1 MFCLRLPSQDNK
13 LTKQDNRSY
22 LKQDNLFV
30 LAKEDLMPIT
40 APAAACPAPIS
51 ESPRP
56 SAIVELRRYTLHPGR
71 RDDLIALFD
80 THFLEGQELCGM
92 KIIGQFRDLD
102 DPDAFVWLRGFED
115 MQARHNAL
123 AAFYDGPVWDEHR
136 NFANATMIDS
146 DDVLLLHPAGDCGGF
161 ALPADRPGLGSTDQ
175 SPAIIQ
181 AVTYKLNSPAEQ
193 GFLAFFQ
200 QTLAPVLQAPDEQ
213 GIALFASEHS
223 ENTFT
228 RLPVRLGENVVVSFS
243 RFDNAAAHASFTK
256 DLISNPAWRAAQEQL
271 STYHVAPPV
280 IARLA
285 PTGRSLLR

>member
-1 MFCLRLPSQDNK
+1 

-22 LKQDNLFV
+22 LKQDDLFV
-30 LAKEDLMPIT
+30 MLEENLVSIT
-40 APAAACPAPIS
+40 APAACPTHS
-51 ESPRP
+51 EGPRP
-56 SAIVELRRYTLHPGR
+56 SAIVELRRYTLRPGR

-80 THFLEGQELCGM
+80 THFLEGQESCGM

-123 AAFYDGPVWDEHR
+123 SAFYDGPVWHEHR
-136 NFANATMIDS
+136 SFANATMIDS
-146 DDVLLLHPAGDCGGF
+146 DDVLLLHPAGDSGGF
-161 ALPADRPGLGSTDQ
+161 ALPAERPRLGSTDQ

-181 AVTYKLNSPAEQ
+181 AVTYKLNSPAEP

-213 GIALFASEHS
+213 RIALFASEHS

-228 RLPVRLGENVVVSFS
+228 RLQVRLGENVVVSFS
-243 RFDNAAAHASFTK
+243 RFDNAAAHASFSK
-256 DLISNPAWRAAQEQL
+256 DLISNPAWLAAQEQL
-271 STYHVAPPV
+271 STYLIAPPV